1 MTRGRTENML
11 DILPVDKLYKALM
24 GGIFIADVRP
34 NTQNPEGYPSS
45 GIPYGE
51 PFCGGGDKSFDRRYD
66 DYLPARCARAN
77 KCYVAAAREFIES
90 YYKALNDKSARAT
103 LSSFYIQPTPAN
115 PLVAD
120 ISLNGNVVPTPA
132 DLQTLFESQI
142 PNAHY
147 EAQCFD
153 CHVLNPNFNIG
164 ASDVELGPD
173 PTGRKMSVLLV
184 VSGYV
189 KYGDPRSAKMRGFT
203 ENFVLVPNFL
213 GATGKDGGVK
223 GWLIQSQNFRIVL

>member
-1 MTRGRTENML
+1 MPVGR
-11 DILPVDKLYKALM
+11 
-24 GGIFIADVRP
+24 
-34 NTQNPEGYPSS
+34 
-45 GIPYGE
+45 
-51 PFCGGGDKSFDRRYD
+51 
-66 DYLPARCARAN
+66 ARAN
-77 KCYVAAAREFIES
+77 GCYVAAARKFIES
-90 YYKALNDKSARAT
+90 YYRALNDESARAT

-120 ISLNGNVVPTPA
+120 ISLNGNIVPTPA
-132 DLQTLFESQI
+132 DLQILFESQI

-189 KYGDPRSAKMRGFT
+189 KYGDSRSAKMRGFT
-203 ENFVLVPNFL
+203 ENFVLAPNFL
-213 GATGKDGGVK
+213 GVAGKDGVVK